1 MSTAHQPRPS
11 ATERP
16 LSYTDDTGEGWVLF
30 AAVVLG
36 MLAALNLIYG
46 IAAVADSSF
55 FVGDAR
61 FVLSGLN
68 TWGWVLIFVGAA
80 QGLTAFGV
88 WARWTGVRWVG
99 VAIAVL
105 NAIVQMMVMPAYPFW
120 SLCLLAL
127 DVLVIYSL
135 IAHGSR
141 SRA

>member
-1 MSTAHQPRPS
+1 MSTTQQPQPPAS
-11 ATERP
+11 ERP
-16 LSYTDDTGEGWVLF
+16 LSYTDETGEGWVLF

-105 NAIVQMMVMPAYPFW
+105 NAILQMIVMPAYPFW
-120 SLCLLAL
+120 SLCLIAL
-127 DVLVIYSL
+127 DVLVIYGL

>member
-1 MSTAHQPRPS
+1 MSTVHQPQPP

-16 LSYTDDTGEGWVLF
+16 RSYTDDTGEGWVLL

-105 NAIVQMMVMPAYPFW
+105 NAILQMIVMPAYPFW
-120 SLCLLAL
+120 SLCLIAL
-127 DVLVIYSL
+127 DVLVIYGL

>member
-1 MSTAHQPRPS
+1 MSTTQQPQPP

-16 LSYTDDTGEGWVLF
+16 LSYTDETGEGWVLF

-105 NAIVQMMVMPAYPFW
+105 NAILQMIVMPAYPFW
-120 SLCLLAL
+120 SLCLIAL
-127 DVLVIYSL
+127 DVLVIYGL

>member
-1 MSTAHQPRPS
+1 MSTAHQSLRP

-16 LSYTDDTGEGWVLF
+16 LSYTDGTGEGWVLF

-105 NAIVQMMVMPAYPFW
+105 NAILQMIVMPAYPFW
-120 SLCLLAL
+120 SLCLIAL
-127 DVLVIYSL
+127 DVLVIYGL
-135 IAHGSR
+135 IAHGGR

>member
-1 MSTAHQPRPS
+1 MSTTQQPRPPAS
-11 ATERP
+11 ERS
-16 LSYTDDTGEGWVLF
+16 LTYTDARDEEWVLL

-105 NAIVQMMVMPAYPFW
+105 NAILQMIVMPAYPFW
-120 SLCLLAL
+120 SLCLIAL
-127 DVLVIYSL
+127 DVLVIYGL

>member
-1 MSTAHQPRPS
+1 MSTTQQPQPPAS
-11 ATERP
+11 ERP

-99 VAIAVL
+99 VAIAAL
-105 NAIVQMMVMPAYPFW
+105 NAIVQMIVMPAYPFW
-120 SLCLLAL
+120 SLCLIAL
-127 DVLVIYSL
+127 DVLVIYGL
-135 IAHGSR
+135 IAHRSR

>member
-1 MSTAHQPRPS
+1 MS
-11 ATERP
+11 ATQQPQPPATEQP

-105 NAIVQMMVMPAYPFW
+105 NAILQMIVMPAYPFW
-120 SLCLLAL
+120 SLCLIAL
-127 DVLVIYSL
+127 DVLVIYGL

>member
-1 MSTAHQPRPS
+1 MSTTQQPQPP

-16 LSYTDDTGEGWVLF
+16 FSDIDDTGVGWVLF

-36 MLAALNLIYG
+36 MLAILNLIYG
-46 IAAVADSSF
+46 IAAVGDSSF

-61 FVLSGLN
+61 YVLSDLN
-68 TWGWVLIFVGAA
+68 TWGWVLIFVGVA

-99 VAIAVL
+99 VAIAAL
-105 NAIVQMMVMPAYPFW
+105 NAILQMISMPAYPFW
-120 SLCLLAL
+120 SLCLIAL
-127 DVLVIYSL
+127 DVLVIYGL

>member
-1 MSTAHQPRPS
+1 MNTTQQPQPR

-16 LSYTDDTGEGWVLF
+16 LSYTDDTGESWVLF
-30 AAVVLG
+30 AAVILG

-68 TWGWVLIFVGAA
+68 TWGWVLIFAGAA
-80 QGLTAFGV
+80 QGLVAFGV

-105 NAIVQMMVMPAYPFW
+105 NAILQMMVMPAYPFW
-120 SLCLLAL
+120 SLCLIAL
-127 DVLVIYSL
+127 DVLVIYGL

>member
-1 MSTAHQPRPS
+1 MSTTQPQSP
-11 ATERP
+11 ATEGP
-16 LSYTDDTGEGWVLF
+16 LSYNDETGEGWVLF

-105 NAIVQMMVMPAYPFW
+105 NAILQMIVMPAYPFW
-120 SLCLLAL
+120 SLCLIAL
-127 DVLVIYSL
+127 DVLVIYGL
-135 IAHGSR
+135 IAHGGR

>member
-1 MSTAHQPRPS
+1 
-11 ATERP
+11 
-16 LSYTDDTGEGWVLF
+16 VLF

-36 MLAALNLIYG
+36 MLGALNLIYG

-80 QGLTAFGV
+80 QGLTALGV
-88 WARWTGVRWVG
+88 WARWIGVRWVG

-105 NAIVQMMVMPAYPFW
+105 NAMIQMIAMPAYPFW
-120 SLCLLAL
+120 SLCLIAL
-127 DVLVIYSL
+127 DVLVIYGL
-135 IAHGSR
+135 IAYGSR